1 MSYNIVGFY
10 IINIYWEEN
19 KKFTKFGQLKDVS
32 DKKVAKVFQQ

>member
-19 KKFTKFGQLKDVS
+19 KKFGQLKDVS